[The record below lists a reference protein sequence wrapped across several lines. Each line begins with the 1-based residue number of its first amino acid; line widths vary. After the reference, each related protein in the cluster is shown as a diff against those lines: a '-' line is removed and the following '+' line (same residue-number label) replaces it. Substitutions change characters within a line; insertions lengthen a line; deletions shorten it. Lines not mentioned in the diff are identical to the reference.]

1 MFIKKKSCCD
11 IKLSSSFKPDIEVGL
26 NDEEVNY
33 YKNLKLINKRKKFK
47 GKSHFRI
54 IFESF
59 FTFFNLILYILVII
73 FALFQNLYPN
83 GEKAITITKYGFL
96 IVIFFNALSNIISSE
111 ASKHVIKKMKI
122 ISSSKVKVIRNGIV
136 QEINNDDI
144 VYNDIVILSEGDNV
158 PCDIEIV
165 KNNCR
170 VNESMLTGE
179 SEPLDKKVGDKV
191 LSGSFIVDNLIYS
204 RVIAVG
210 NETFVAGLENKINT
224 IKKKKSLLISNINKI
239 IKYLVLFLIPIV
251 FLVGFKI
258 YYVGKDGNHF
268 VFTLDIVT
276 KCGATLV
283 GMIPI
288 GMILLSSISLSES
301 IIHLYRQNTMIQNM
315 YAVENLSRVN
325 TLCLDKTGTLT
336 TQNYEVKEYINLT
349 SIDISE
355 IMKIILKYNE
365 SNNKT
370 YKALKSYFGIS
381 DKNIDIKSIVFFKSE
396 YKYSITNTIDESY
409 YLGAPDIIFKD
420 NKDLLNKIHT
430 YTKQGYRVIGLKN
443 NSNPLGFIVLKD
455 ELRKGI
461 VDTLN
466 YFNSLNINI
475 KIISG
480 DNIETVKEVSSLA
493 GVKEFN
499 KAISLENVEISEIKD
514 IFDKYTIFARATP
527 DQKNEIIK
535 CLQSKGEI
543 VGYIG
548 DGVNDTLSL
557 KQANCSVTFNS
568 SVDSCKSLSDVI
580 LLDDDFSHLPNT
592 FLEGRRA
599 IANIERSILLFL
611 TKSMF
616 IGLFSLLSVF
626 TKKGLYIEIESIY
639 IYEFVSIA
647 LCGFLL
653 SLQNNKNKPI
663 EGNFVLKVIKQSIF
677 YALFMTIGAFFPLFI
692 NLFIHSNYISS
703 LITINITLT
712 GLIILFDICRP
723 FKKYTTIVFSIGV
736 SLSTLLMFAFN
747 DVFLDPNYLKGI
759 SGGLNQIKL
768 IFDDF
773 FKMQVFKSFSYH
785 EVISIIISSIL
796 LILIYIL
803 ALFIKKKNLI
813 NKFLL
818 FIKKK

>member
-1 MFIKKKSCCD
+1 
-11 IKLSSSFKPDIEVGL
+11 
-26 NDEEVNY
+26 
-33 YKNLKLINKRKKFK
+33 
-47 GKSHFRI
+47 
-54 IFESF
+54 
-59 FTFFNLILYILVII
+59 
-73 FALFQNLYPN
+73 
-83 GEKAITITKYGFL
+83 
-96 IVIFFNALSNIISSE
+96 
-111 ASKHVIKKMKI
+111 
-122 ISSSKVKVIRNGIV
+122 
-136 QEINNDDI
+136 
-144 VYNDIVILSEGDNV
+144 
-158 PCDIEIV
+158 
-165 KNNCR
+165 
-170 VNESMLTGE
+170 
-179 SEPLDKKVGDKV
+179 
-191 LSGSFIVDNLIYS
+191 
-204 RVIAVG
+204 
-210 NETFVAGLENKINT
+210 
-224 IKKKKSLLISNINKI
+224 
-239 IKYLVLFLIPIV
+239 
-251 FLVGFKI
+251 
-258 YYVGKDGNHF
+258 
-268 VFTLDIVT
+268 
-276 KCGATLV
+276 
-283 GMIPI
+283 
-288 GMILLSSISLSES
+288 
-301 IIHLYRQNTMIQNM
+301 MIQNL

-336 TQNYEVKEYINLT
+336 TQNYEVKEYVNLT
-349 SIDISE
+349 SNDIKE

-370 YKALKSYFGIS
+370 YKALKKYFGII
-381 DKNIDIKSIVFFKSE
+381 DNNIDIKSIIPFNSK
-396 YKYSITNTIDESY
+396 YKYSITNTIDDSY

-420 NKDLLNKIHT
+420 NMDLLDKIKA
-430 YTKQGYRVIGLKN
+430 YSKQGYRVIGLKN
-443 NSNPLGFIVLKD
+443 NVGPLGFIILKD
-455 ELRKGI
+455 ELRVGI

-466 YFNSLNINI
+466 YFYSLNINI

-493 GVKEFN
+493 GVRDFDN
-499 KAISLENVEISEIKD
+499 AISLENVEISKIKD

-616 IGLFSLLSVF
+616 IGLFAFLSVF

-663 EGNFVLKVIKQSIF
+663 EGDFVFKVIKQSIL
-677 YALFMTIGAFFPLFI
+677 YALFMTLGAFTPLFI
-692 NLFIHSNYISS
+692 NLFIHLNYISS

-723 FKKYTTIVFSIGV
+723 LKKYTTIIFSIGV
-736 SLSTLLMFAFN
+736 ILSTLLMFAFN
-747 DVFLDPNYLKGI
+747 DVFLDSNYLKGI

-785 EVISIIISSIL
+785 EVFSIIISSIL
-796 LILIYIL
+796 LILIYLL
-803 ALFIKKKNLI
+803 ALFIKNKNLI